1 MAVVAP
7 PGAVMRVLPTTSVSF
22 RAGPHAGRGGFSL
35 IELLVAIGVIAVL
48 AAIAVPRIDLD
59 GYKVS
64 AAVRAV
70 TSSLTYAQR
79 LAVSL
84 QHDVRVAFDSTNSR
98 LRVHE
103 DLDNDNVMDPGERVT
118 YTPLDNGVV
127 FGRGPAPAFTFGANT
142 FSFIGRQT
150 GLPLLVFRRDGS
162 ASENGGFYLNATKSV
177 AQGNP
182 SKARAGEIIR
192 SSGRITWY
200 SYGSFAWVRGN

>member
-1 MAVVAP
+1 
-7 PGAVMRVLPTTSVSF
+7 MRVLPTSAAAL
-22 RAGPHAGRGGFSL
+22 RAGPLRGRGGFSL

-84 QHDVRVAFDSTNSR
+84 QHDVRVSFDSANSR

-103 DLDNDNVMDPGERVT
+103 DLDNDNVMDGGERVT
-118 YTPLDNGVV
+118 YTPLDNGVI
-127 FGRGPAPAFTFGANT
+127 FGRGTAPAFTFGAN
-142 FSFIGRQT
+142 SFNFNGRQG
-150 GLPLLVFRRDGS
+150 GLPMLVFRRDGS
-162 ASENGGFYLNATKSV
+162 ASESGGFYLNAIRAV
-177 AQGNP
+177 AQANP
-182 SKARAGEIIR
+182 SKTRAGEIVR
-192 SSGRITWY
+192 SSGRIIWY